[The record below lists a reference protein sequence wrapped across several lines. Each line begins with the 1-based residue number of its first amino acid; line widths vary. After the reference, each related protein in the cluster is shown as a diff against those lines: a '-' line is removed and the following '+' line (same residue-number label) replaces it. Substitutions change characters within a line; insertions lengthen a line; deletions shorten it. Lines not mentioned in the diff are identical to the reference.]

1 MKVVAAILAAGRG
14 ERFGRDKT
22 QILLRGQPLW
32 RWSFQAFARHPEVHA
47 VGLVGSSENLHALR
61 QEPGALF
68 AVQGGNSRTES
79 SRAALAAAPD
89 ACEILLLH
97 DAARP
102 FVSPRVI
109 SDVIAA
115 ARRAGAAAP
124 GIPLVDT
131 VKRKEGGRLETLD
144 RAGLYRMQTPQAAR
158 LDVWRDAFAKARGDA
173 TDDLALVEDAGVV
186 PEVVPGEED
195 NFKVTLPEDLERA
208 RRTLGGAEVRTGI
221 GYDVHAFSRDP
232 GRKLVLGGADFE
244 GEPGLEGHSDADA
257 VLHAAVDALL
267 GAGGLGDIGVHFPNT
282 DPRWK
287 DEPSGTFLA
296 HAAQLLKEAGWTVQ
310 NLDITVLAERPKVQ
324 HRSAEMRANLARR
337 LQIAEERINLKATTN
352 ERLGFIGREEG
363 IAALAIATISRF
375 EP

>member
-1 MKVVAAILAAGRG
+1 LA
-14 ERFGRDKT
+14 
-22 QILLRGQPLW
+22 
-32 RWSFQAFARHPEVHA
+32 
-47 VGLVGSSENLHALR
+47 
-61 QEPGALF
+61 
-68 AVQGGNSRTES
+68 
-79 SRAALAAAPD
+79 
-89 ACEILLLH
+89 
-97 DAARP
+97 
-102 FVSPRVI
+102 
-109 SDVIAA
+109 
-115 ARRAGAAAP
+115 
-124 GIPLVDT
+124 DT